1 MPAKKEKINN
11 TYCKEIFRGC
21 IFNLAKDMKMTGKTN
36 SESLSYSKKNNKLL
50 NLYKLYNIRLPY
62 NTLVGTDIVVQQY
75 VI

>member
-36 SESLSYSKKNNKLL
+36 SESLSYSKKNKN
-50 NLYKLYNIRLPY
+50 Y
-62 NTLVGTDIVVQQY
+62 
-75 VI
+75 